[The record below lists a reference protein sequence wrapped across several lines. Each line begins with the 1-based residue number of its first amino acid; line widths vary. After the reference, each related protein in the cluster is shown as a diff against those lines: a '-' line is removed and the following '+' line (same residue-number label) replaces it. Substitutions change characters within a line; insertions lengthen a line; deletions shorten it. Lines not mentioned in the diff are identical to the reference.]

1 MPSMPAAWDYLILT
15 ASNAQQARAYEA
27 QLRLR
32 RELGLLTRV
41 REALVVADPE
51 GKRVGSGGST
61 LFSLARVLE
70 REPRLE
76 GLRILI
82 VHAGGD
88 SRRLP
93 AYSPCG
99 KIFVPV
105 PGQSQSALG
114 LTLFDRLIPSFLDL
128 PAGPAGAGQVVV
140 ASGDALLRFDPESA
154 RLDAAGMTLLSS
166 YVSPEEAARHGVY
179 CVGDDGALRLY
190 LQKPDVA
197 AQAACGAI
205 NRYGRTALDIGVM
218 SFDAATARAL
228 LCAFD
233 LSRWRE
239 CILALGIDLY
249 REICCAMGTEVTLRS
264 LHEERARRGLPLG

>member
-1 MPSMPAAWDYLILT
+1 TINKFLKNACPPQQVPRSTMPSMPAAWDYLILT
-15 ASNAQQARAYEA
+15 ASNAEQARAYEG

-32 RELGLLTRV
+32 RDLGQLTRV

-61 LFSLARVLE
+61 LFSLAAVLE

-114 LTLFDRLIPSFLDL
+114 LTLFD
-128 PAGPAGAGQVVV
+128 
-140 ASGDALLRFDPESA
+140 
-154 RLDAAGMTLLSS
+154 
-166 YVSPEEAARHGVY
+166 
-179 CVGDDGALRLY
+179 
-190 LQKPDVA
+190 
-197 AQAACGAI
+197 
-205 NRYGRTALDIGVM
+205 
-218 SFDAATARAL
+218 
-228 LCAFD
+228 
-233 LSRWRE
+233 
-239 CILALGIDLY
+239 
-249 REICCAMGTEVTLRS
+249 
-264 LHEERARRGLPLG
+264 